1 MIEKEHTAEVCLH
14 IVELKKQSDLLIK
27 SSKRFA
33 KKFLRYFSASDYL
46 AKK

>member
-27 SSKRFA
+27 KFREICEKVPPLFFGFGLSS
-33 KKFLRYFSASDYL
+33 
-46 AKK
+46 